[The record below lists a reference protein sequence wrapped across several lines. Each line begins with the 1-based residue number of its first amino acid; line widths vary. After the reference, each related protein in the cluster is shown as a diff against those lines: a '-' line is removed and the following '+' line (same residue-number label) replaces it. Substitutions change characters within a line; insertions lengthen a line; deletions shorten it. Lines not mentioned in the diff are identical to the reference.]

1 MPENSSALGWVYVV
15 GAVLAFLVGRE
26 IVCWYFKLN
35 EIASLL
41 RQVRDRLSSMQA
53 YGIAPFEKPP
63 AQPPAAPQ
71 DAVVSVIE
79 RALDGLRSAWKQQR
93 GVVIGVSAF
102 VLFLVV
108 LLVGFVR
115 GSGS

>member
-1 MPENSSALGWVYVV
+1 MPDNSSALGWVYII
-15 GAVLAFLVGRE
+15 GAVLVFLVCRE

-41 RQVRDRLSSMQA
+41 RQVRDRLSSIQA

-63 AQPPAAPQ
+63 AQPLPAPQ
-71 DAVVSVIE
+71 EAVVSVIE

-93 GVVIGVSAF
+93 GVMIGVCAF
-102 VLFLVV
+102 VLFVVV

-115 GSGS
+115 